1 MGASPKAASHP
12 PRRATC
18 PRAAAAVDKCGEAST
33 AARGGK
39 KQYPAAVGLA
49 ARAHDRSRRKSSEAD
64 DTEARQSLALFAN
77 MDAWTA
83 CFFRRR

>member
-39 KQYPAAVGLA
+39 KQYPAPGLQQA
-49 ARAHDRSRRKSSEAD
+49 ARAHDRRKSSEAD
-64 DTEARQSLALFAN
+64 DTDPRQSLALFAN